1 MNARERFER
10 TRNAVT
16 RLQDVK
22 YAIMYDCDDWKPE
35 GVRVS
40 GKTSDPTAAQA
51 IRNVDELADKLAA
64 LRLEEDELET
74 FIGESLAIIAAVRRG
89 FGDVYANLL
98 EWRYIDGV
106 KWTVIADKNNK
117 TARTMQLW
125 AQVVFDWIDS
135 IGVSRLLNGQVEL

>member
-10 TRNAVT
+10 TRHAVM
-16 RLQDVK
+16 RLQEVK
-22 YAIMYDCDDWKPE
+22 YAIMYGCDDWKPE

-64 LRLEEDELET
+64 LRREEHELET
-74 FIGESLAIIAAVRRG
+74 LIGESLAIIEAVRHG

-98 EWRYIDGV
+98 ERRYIDGQ
-106 KWTVIADKNNK
+106 KWTAIHDACGIPRSTCHYLLDVA
-117 TARTMQLW
+117 
-125 AQVVFDWIDS
+125 FDWIDS
-135 IGVSRLLNGQVEL
+135 VGISRLLRGEIEL